1 MKRMLTQLALVALA
15 VGCSSVGTMK
25 DQDAVRNAAL
35 QNNAVQRMAW
45 EKESQPTK
53 QLDLH
58 IDSVE
63 VNGATASVV
72 TTQKLSN
79 GGQVS
84 TVRSK
89 QQFKK
94 VGETWQAEG
103 AAEQLA
109 DSAAAAKPKA

>member
-1 MKRMLTQLALVALA
+1 MKRMITQLALVALA

-35 QNNAVQRMAW
+35 QNNAAQRMSW
-45 EKESQPTK
+45 EKESQAVK

-63 VNGATASVV
+63 VSGTTANVV
-72 TTQKLSN
+72 TTQKLDKAGS
-79 GGQVS
+79 VS
-84 TVRSK
+84 VVKSK

-94 VGETWQAEG
+94 VGETWQPEG

-109 DSAAAAKPKA
+109 DSSAASKPKA

>member
-1 MKRMLTQLALVALA
+1 MKRMITQLALVALA

-45 EKESQPTK
+45 EKDAQQVK
-53 QLDLH
+53 QVDIH

-63 VNGATASVV
+63 VNGATASVI

-79 GGQVS
+79 GGQIS
-84 TVRSK
+84 TVKSK
-89 QQFKK
+89 QQFRK
-94 VGETWQAEG
+94 VGTAWQAEG
-103 AAEQLA
+103 SAEQLA
-109 DSAAAAKPKA
+109 ADAGNSKPKA